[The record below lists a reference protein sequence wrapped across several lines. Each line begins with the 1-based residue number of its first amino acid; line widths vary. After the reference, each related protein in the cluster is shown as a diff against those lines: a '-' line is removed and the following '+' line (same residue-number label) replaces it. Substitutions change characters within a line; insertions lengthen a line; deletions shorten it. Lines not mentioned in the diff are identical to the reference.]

1 MIPPNLLELIYLM
14 NLVLFHAINPS
25 SSSVVW
31 SLLSHHESIF
41 KTLFTFG

>member
-1 MIPPNLLELIYLM
+1 MIPPNLLELICFM

-31 SLLSHHESIF
+31 PLLSHHEGIF